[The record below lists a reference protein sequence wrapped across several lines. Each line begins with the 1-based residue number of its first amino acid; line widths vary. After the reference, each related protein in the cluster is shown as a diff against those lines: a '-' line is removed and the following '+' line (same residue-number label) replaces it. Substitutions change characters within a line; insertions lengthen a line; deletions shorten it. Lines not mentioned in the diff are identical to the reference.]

1 MCAPA
6 GVRCVYEAESDTEC
20 EVMNSRGGGHGAC
33 RSCSVLCVRV
43 CTSWPRCVAARGRR
57 GAGAW
62 ARPVSGVGV
71 GSAPGRAESPSR
83 TRSDRIRLMLRILSR
98 VCASL
103 HAPTKTPLPH
113 SEPACGT
120 GAATMWAGLLNMF
133 IDDCVLD

>member
-71 GSAPGRAESPSR
+71 GSAPGRAVPQSYALRQNSINAQNTIASMRESSR
-83 TRSDRIRLMLRILSR
+83 AHENPASSQRTSVRHRRSDHVGWPFEHVHR
-98 VCASL
+98 
-103 HAPTKTPLPH
+103 
-113 SEPACGT
+113 
-120 GAATMWAGLLNMF
+120 
-133 IDDCVLD
+133 

>member
-71 GSAPGRAESPSR
+71 RVARPGRAVPTVVRAQTE
-83 TRSDRIRLMLRILSR
+83 LMLRILSR